1 MDVSKNYKYFS
12 LIRPQVATSTVTG
25 TGIDTLGYGDDAIAV
40 LDLGAALT
48 TTETCIVTIET
59 SADNSTGWTARTTF
73 STLLGTSDNKAAAY
87 KVVLDGASKRY
98 VRAVATI
105 VGTTPSFAIAVGLL
119 LEAQLGKS
127 DLNSL
132 TAA

>member
-1 MDVSKNYKYFS
+1 MDVSKNYKVIS

-25 TGIDTLGYGDDAIAV
+25 TGVDTLGYGDDAMVIV
-40 LDLGAALT
+40 DLGAASGT
-48 TTETCIVTIET
+48 SATNDIVIQT
-59 SADNSTGWTARTTF
+59 SADNSTWTTRTTF
-73 STLLGTSDNKAAAY
+73 AQLTGTSDNPLAAG
-87 KVVLDGASKRY
+87 KVVLDGASRRY

-105 VGTTPSFAIAVGLL
+105 AGTSPSFAFAVSLV

>member
-1 MDVSKNYKYFS
+1 MDISKNYKVIS
-12 LIRPQVATSTVTG
+12 LVRPQVATSTVTG
-25 TGIDTLGYGDDAIAV
+25 TGVDTLGYGDDAMVIV
-40 LDLGAALT
+40 DLGAASGT
-48 TTETCIVTIET
+48 SATNDIVIQT
-59 SADNSTGWTARTTF
+59 SADNSTWTTRTTF
-73 STLLGTSDNKAAAY
+73 AQLTGTSDNTLAAG
-87 KVVLDGASKRY
+87 KVVLDGASRRY

-105 VGTTPSFAIAVGLL
+105 AGTSPSFAFAVSLV